1 MPINTQEVLSVVEQL
16 CEEENL
22 RVAFKESLKGGAI
35 AGSSTVIG
43 GLLAGPLGLALGG
56 AVGGLTAAFLSQG
69 KFKSVASIIRND
81 LTPAQKERLANS
93 VWVFL
98 RNRSVWDLAEVSKL
112 LCSPSVKLML
122 LEIVIS
128 TVFAVVGIIF
138 QWRKKTRRMESL
150 ENPTPSSRA

>member
-93 VWVFL
+93 VWRIVDDIGPTD
-98 RNRSVWDLAEVSKL
+98 VLAVTSLVLQPPVKERIIQEVYNFFQSQL
-112 LCSPSVKLML
+112 HMQ
-122 LEIVIS
+122 IVD
-128 TVFAVVGIIF
+128 
-138 QWRKKTRRMESL
+138 
-150 ENPTPSSRA
+150 